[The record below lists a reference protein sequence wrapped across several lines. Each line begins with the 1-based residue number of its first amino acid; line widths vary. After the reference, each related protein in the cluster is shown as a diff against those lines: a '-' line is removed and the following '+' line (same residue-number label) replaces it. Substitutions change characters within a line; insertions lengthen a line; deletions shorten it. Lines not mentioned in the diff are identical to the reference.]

1 MLPSEAYGMIDFGRE
16 AEQERLLELVHD
28 LEPELVVVDSLS
40 SISVRGEN
48 NVEDVRGT
56 LGFLGAV
63 AREYQVGLLLIHH
76 LRKRGQGSPAMDLV
90 TADDFRGSSH
100 IIAMARSVL
109 ALSIIQQGPEPDR
122 NGARRLE
129 VVKTNLSSYP
139 PALGVRFEPIH
150 RPVRGEAGLPSPL
163 HTSSPIPR
171 VVYGA
176 VPQRYCEP
184 TQTELCSQWL
194 VDLLAEAGEPLPPR
208 EVVAL
213 AGQAGFKKGILYR
226 ARKKLEGT
234 IVDTGAWRSP
244 RNRWALAGS
253 EPEAHP
259 GG

>member
-1 MLPSEAYGMIDFGRE
+1 
-16 AEQERLLELVHD
+16 
-28 LEPELVVVDSLS
+28 
-40 SISVRGEN
+40 
-48 NVEDVRGT
+48 
-56 LGFLGAV
+56 
-63 AREYQVGLLLIHH
+63 
-76 LRKRGQGSPAMDLV
+76 
-90 TADDFRGSSH
+90 
-100 IIAMARSVL
+100 
-109 ALSIIQQGPEPDR
+109 
-122 NGARRLE
+122 
-129 VVKTNLSSYP
+129 
-139 PALGVRFEPIH
+139 
-150 RPVRGEAGLPSPL
+150 
-163 HTSSPIPR
+163 
-171 VVYGA
+171 